1 MNRIL
6 KYVLIATGSILLLVI
21 VAAVYWIYAPPPRSS
36 PGPAGIQAA
45 QIEIGGRTRSYL
57 AYIPRHMVAR
67 PALLLAF
74 HGLNDSAAGMRI
86 RTAYR
91 FEHLAES
98 EGFIVVYPDGYQ
110 RSWNDC
116 KKAASYPARALHIDD
131 IGFSEALIGRF
142 QTDHGVDPKRVFA
155 MGLSNGG
162 HFSFRLALERPDL
175 VGAIAAVAANLP
187 TPENN
192 DCQAAGV
199 AVPAMFING
208 TEDPLSPY
216 QGGVASIFGF
226 WPRGTVLS
234 SKASAEYFASLG
246 AGRPMGVP
254 EKLPR
259 KDTRTWVERSVW
271 RGANNHEVILY
282 TVHGGGHVFP
292 QSSYRYPRLFGPTN
306 QDLEGPDEIWKFFK
320 SHPRP

>member
-1 MNRIL
+1 ME
-6 KYVLIATGSILLLVI
+6 A
-21 VAAVYWIYAPPPRSS
+21 
-36 PGPAGIQAA
+36 
-45 QIEIGGRTRSYL
+45 
-57 AYIPRHMVAR
+57 H

-74 HGLNDSAAGMRI
+74 HGRSDSAAGMRI

-91 FEHLAES
+91 FEHLAKS
-98 EGFIVVYPDGYQ
+98 EGFIVVYPDGYE

-116 KKAASYPARALHIDD
+116 RKAAYYPARALHIDD
-131 IGFSEALIGRF
+131 IGFSEALIRRF
-142 QTDHGVDPKRVFA
+142 QRDHGVNPKLVFA

-175 VGAIAAVAANLP
+175 VSAIAAVAANLP
-187 TPENN
+187 TPDNN
-192 DCQAAGV
+192 DCQASSV

-216 QGGVASIFGF
+216 QGGVAAIFGF
-226 WPRGTVLS
+226 LPRGTVLS

-246 AGRPMGVP
+246 GGQLTGLP

-259 KDTRTWVERSVW
+259 KDTRTWVEHSVW
-271 RGANNHEVILY
+271 RGTNNHEVVLY

-306 QDLEGPDEIWKFFK
+306 QDLEGPDEIWKFFS